1 MEKYSWQFV
10 SNASEPMLHII
21 EWDTPDI
28 VIPGYTVG
36 PEVRRLYLIECN
48 VSGYGT
54 VTVNGR
60 EFGVGPRSCYIL
72 YPGDTVTLRAD
83 DNEPRIALWCL
94 FGGARVGEIL
104 TAAGITAES
113 PFAPEEK
120 FDELLAIMEKLLAVS
135 DKTDMGSELMKTAY
149 LYEFLGTL
157 SRDKHSLSRNVA
169 AERAISIMETEYS
182 GDLSVSDVAR
192 ELGFDRSYFSTL
204 FRESVGISPYSY
216 LTRIRIRHA
225 CDLLTD
231 SALAI
236 NDIAERVGID
246 PHNFSRIF
254 NREVGLSPVE
264 YRRQR
269 SDKR

>member
-10 SNASEPMLHII
+10 SGASEPMLHII

-28 VIPGYTVG
+28 VTPGYTVG

-48 VSGYGT
+48 VLGYGT

-60 EFGVGPRSCYIL
+60 EFKVGPGDCYVL
-72 YPGDTVTLRAD
+72 YPGDTVTQVAD
-83 DNEPRIALWCL
+83 EVEPRIALWCL
-94 FGGARVGEIL
+94 FGGARVGEAL
-104 TAAGITAES
+104 RAAGITSES
-113 PFAPEEK
+113 PFAPREK

-135 DKTDMGSELMKTAY
+135 DKTDMGAELLKTAY
-149 LYEFLGTL
+149 LYELLGTL
-157 SRDKHSLSRNVA
+157 AEGKTDVARNVV

-182 GDLSVSDVAR
+182 GNLSISDVAR

-204 FRESVGISPYSY
+204 FKDSVGISPYSY

-225 CDLLTD
+225 CNLLSDT
-231 SALAI
+231 SLAI
-236 NDIAERVGID
+236 NEVAERVGID

-254 NREVGLSPVE
+254 NREVGASPVE
-264 YRRQR
+264 YKKQK
-269 SDKR
+269 SEK